1 VRAKAMTFRQC
12 FESWFQ
18 GQEKGWRSP
27 KHARQCGQIFSDYI
41 DPVLGSLP
49 VQMVDTGLVM
59 QVVEPLWLT
68 KTESASRA
76 RQIIEAALDWAR
88 AREYRDGDNP
98 ARWRGHLATM
108 LPPRSKVHTVIHH
121 PALPWREVPEFIA
134 RLQRETSPAAYALQ
148 VTAFCGLRTSETRLA
163 QWSEFDSDLVW
174 TIPGSRMKAGRE
186 HRVPLTEP
194 VLAFLERLRQTATGP
209 FVFAVPGAVKPFGVN
224 GMLQVLARLGLKGKV
239 TTHGFR
245 SCLEDWSAET
255 TAFAAEVRE
264 MCLAHA
270 IPSAVEK
277 AYRRG
282 DLFAKRTQL
291 MDQWARFCISP
302 PESELVPFPTARRL
316 A

>member
-1 VRAKAMTFRQC
+1 
-12 FESWFQ
+12 
-18 GQEKGWRSP
+18 
-27 KHARQCGQIFSDYI
+27 
-41 DPVLGSLP
+41 
-49 VQMVDTGLVM
+49 M
-59 QVVEPLWLT
+59 Q
-68 KTESASRA
+68 
-76 RQIIEAALDWAR
+76 
-88 AREYRDGDNP
+88 
-98 ARWRGHLATM
+98 
-108 LPPRSKVHTVIHH
+108 
-121 PALPWREVPEFIA
+121 
-134 RLQRETSPAAYALQ
+134 
-148 VTAFCGLRTSETRLA
+148 
-163 QWSEFDSDLVW
+163 
-174 TIPGSRMKAGRE
+174 
-186 HRVPLTEP
+186 
-194 VLAFLERLRQTATGP
+194 RLRQTATGP